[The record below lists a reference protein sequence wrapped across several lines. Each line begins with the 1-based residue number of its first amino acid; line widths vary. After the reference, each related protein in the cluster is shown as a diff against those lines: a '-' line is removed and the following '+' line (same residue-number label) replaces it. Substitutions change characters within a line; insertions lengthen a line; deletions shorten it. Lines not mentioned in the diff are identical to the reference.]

1 MIKKIISQTK
11 FKFYKWTKT
20 VFLLL
25 PIILYLANKT
35 SFMNRPYAIV
45 SSEILSDQWYVLRK
59 ITYLQPKK
67 DGTLQPTSREVYDRG
82 NGAAILLYNPETYH
96 VILTKQFRLPTY
108 VNGNADGMMIEV
120 AAGLLDADHPEDC
133 IKKETWEETGYLIQ
147 DVTKVMEAYMSP
159 GAVTEIIHFFIGAYK
174 PEMKINAGG
183 GLEQEGE
190 DIEVLEIHLDEAMN
204 MVANGTIRDAKTIL
218 LVQYVKLNVMK

>member
-1 MIKKIISQTK
+1 
-11 FKFYKWTKT
+11 
-20 VFLLL
+20 
-25 PIILYLANKT
+25 
-35 SFMNRPYAIV
+35 MNRPFAIV

-82 NGAAILLYNPETYH
+82 NGAAILLYNPETHY

-218 LVQYVKLNVMK
+218 LLQYVKLNVMK